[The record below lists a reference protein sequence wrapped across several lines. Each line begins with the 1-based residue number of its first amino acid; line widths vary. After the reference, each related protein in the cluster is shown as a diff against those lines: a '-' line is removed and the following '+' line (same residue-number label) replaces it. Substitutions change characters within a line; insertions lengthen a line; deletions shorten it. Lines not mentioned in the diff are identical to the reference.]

1 MQIRNQA
8 TLYWTHRYILIRGV
22 LVYICDW
29 TRQRLAVKQTSTQK
43 MLTGFKLVLTSHRL
57 IE

>member
-43 MLTGFKLVLTSHRL
+43 NVDR
-57 IE
+57 I